1 MHFIAD
7 CRATAHPEC
16 KEQVPLPCIPST
28 ATPGTTGKLQVHQSF
43 GFYEHKY
50 KERECRTTCIC
61 FELVKKVGCRT
72 CKCKYHTPPVNPPC
86 VLSTYLRDKC
96 DTVLG
101 VGKKSVCTFMM
112 DFAFFAG
119 LPFWLCTKWSSY
131 DSSSCGKYQLVT
143 LTLFQCETENWIGWI
158 DQNTGWRRHRENRE
172 FSSYFFQTGKTQGIL
187 FWHREKFANTG
198 KIFGL
203 WLLT

>member
-1 MHFIAD
+1 MFVVLMHFITD

-16 KEQVPLPCIPST
+16 KEQVPLPCIPPT
-28 ATPGTTGKLQVHQSF
+28 ATTGTTGKLQVHQSF

-96 DTVLG
+96 DSVLG

-119 LPFWLCTKWSSY
+119 LPFWLCTQWSSY
-131 DSSSCGKYQLVT
+131 DSSSCGKYRLVT
-143 LTLFQCETENWIGWI
+143 LTLFQSELVIMWNAKL
-158 DQNTGWRRHRENRE
+158 N
-172 FSSYFFQTGKTQGIL
+172 
-187 FWHREKFANTG
+187 
-198 KIFGL
+198 
-203 WLLT
+203 